1 MNQKKT
7 AVITAAGSTI
17 RKFALNLSFISH
29 PCVLTAAIVVSDI
42 MERLSPNIAPQT
54 TAAIQTARGNPAS
67 SLIPTAIGASAAIVP
82 MEVPMETEIKQLMM
96 KRPATIKCAGISDR
110 PRFTVL
116 STPPAAPHG
125 SGERARAE
133 KDQAHGDDIFLST
146 PFAMILT
153 FSSKLT
159 FLFCKNATNS
169 AIRNATIAG
178 IA

>member
-116 STPPAAPHG
+116 STPPAALTAP
-125 SGERARAE
+125 ENAPAQRKIRLMVM
-133 KDQAHGDDIFLST
+133 IFSSPT

>member
-1 MNQKKT
+1 M
-7 AVITAAGSTI
+7 TAAGSTI

-42 MERLSPNIAPQT
+42 IERLSPNIAPQT

-67 SLIPTAIGASAAIVP
+67 SLTPTAIGANAAIVP
-82 MEVPMETEIKQLMM
+82 IDVPMETEIKQLIT
-96 KRPATIKCAGISDR
+96 KSPDTIKCAGIRDR

-116 STPPAAPHG
+116 STPPAALTAP
-125 SGERARAE
+125 ENPPAQRKIRLIVM
-133 KDQAHGDDIFLST
+133 IFSSPT
-146 PFAMILT
+146 PFAISLI

-159 FLFCKNATNS
+159 FLFCRNATNS
-169 AIRNATIAG
+169 AMRNATIAG